1 VTSVTSPL
9 TITIYDKAFIRRGW
23 IGDPEA
29 VEVHPRHN
37 VQPTATITV
46 AADHVYAPALLADGA
61 RATITYA
68 GQQLM
73 SGPLRAKAGTSG
85 PDSTLTVTVEDDWRL
100 LSRVLGWPNPTG
112 AITAQGVATAYDT
125 KTGPAETVAKWFIGR
140 AATRLGLPVTIAP
153 DLGRGGTISV
163 QMRMTPLADK
173 LLPLIDQA
181 GIGIT
186 VRQVG
191 AGLVVDAYEPS
202 WYPRDLTAAS
212 NVVQEWEWDTKGPSV
227 TRTVIGGQGEG
238 TAREFRV
245 LTDTTL
251 ETAWGDKIEVFTD
264 ARDTAV
270 TTEQDAAGAQALADG
285 APTAGLKLTFAETAS
300 FKYGTSVRVGDL
312 VTTVLVPGAPP
323 ITDVL
328 REAVLSWTV
337 ADGFSATPVVGDR
350 SDDPNRTFARAISAL
365 AKAIRNQRSST

>member
-1 VTSVTSPL
+1 
-9 TITIYDKAFIRRGW
+9 
-23 IGDPEA
+23 
-29 VEVHPRHN
+29 
-37 VQPTATITV
+37 
-46 AADHVYAPALLADGA
+46 
-61 RATITYA
+61 
-68 GQQLM
+68 
-73 SGPLRAKAGTSG
+73 
-85 PDSTLTVTVEDDWRL
+85 
-100 LSRVLGWPNPTG
+100 
-112 AITAQGVATAYDT
+112 
-125 KTGPAETVAKWFIGR
+125 
-140 AATRLGLPVTIAP
+140 
-153 DLGRGGTISV
+153 
-163 QMRMTPLADK
+163 
-173 LLPLIDQA
+173 
-181 GIGIT
+181 
-186 VRQVG
+186 
-191 AGLVVDAYEPS
+191 
-202 WYPRDLTAAS
+202 
-212 NVVQEWEWDTKGPSV
+212 V